1 MPTVEIYNDQGEQV
15 GELKLSETVFA
26 APVNEGLLYD
36 VTRMQLSNRR
46 LGTANTKTRAEVR
59 GGGRKPW
66 RQKGTG
72 RARHG
77 SIRSPIWE
85 GGGVVFGPK
94 PRSYRYSLPRKAK
107 RAALRSALTA
117 RLQENA
123 LTVLDKLELP
133 EPKTREMAKILQN
146 LNAGG
151 KVLLVTAEPDSVI
164 YRSSRNIPGLKTAL
178 AAQINVLDL
187 LDCDRIVITRDAV
200 ARVEEVFAS

>member
-15 GELKLSETVFA
+15 GELKLSESVFA

-94 PRSYRYSLPRKAK
+94 PRSYRYNLPRKAK
-107 RAALRSALTA
+107 RAALCSALTA